1 MGRDG
6 ESRSTACFAASGF
19 VDNVRADRVRQ
30 VRRLQERAGR
40 RRAGRFVAEGP
51 SVVAAAVAT
60 GAVRELYV
68 TDGGVWGELTQSV
81 VQAGGR
87 WWVCTPEVF
96 GELCGTVTPQGVL
109 AVCQTPATLWPECV
123 GDVSVMGVGLQDPG
137 NVGTIVRGCD
147 AVGGTGVVLAAG
159 CADVW
164 SPKSVRASVG
174 SVFHV
179 PVAHHGDAVEVALA
193 ARAQGVAV
201 LAAAGEATVTTTE
214 LVQAAAGGGGPLLGR
229 HLWVVGNEG
238 AGLPAQVR
246 SAAEATVAVP
256 LLGQAESLNVAM
268 ATTACLYA
276 TVTARALA
284 PR

>member
-1 MGRDG
+1 MG
-6 ESRSTACFAASGF
+6 FL
-19 VDNVRADRVRQ
+19 DNVQADRVRQ

-40 RRAGRFVAEGP
+40 RKAGRFVAEGP
-51 SVVAAAVAT
+51 AAVEAAVAA
-60 GAVRELYV
+60 GAVLELYV
-68 TDGGVWGELTQSV
+68 TDEDAWGQAAQTV
-81 VQAGGR
+81 VAMGGR
-87 WWVCTPEVF
+87 WWACTPQVF
-96 GELCGTVTPQGVL
+96 AQLSGTVTPQGVL

-137 NVGTIVRGCD
+137 NVGTIVRCCD

-179 PVAHHGDAVEVALA
+179 PVAHHGDAVEVVLA
-193 ARAQGVAV
+193 ARAQGVTV
-201 LAAAGEATVTTTE
+201 LAAAGEATVTTTG
-214 LVQAAAGGGGPLLGR
+214 LVQAAADGAGPLLGR